1 MKAPRVLVALACV
14 AFLTGC
20 SGGAATGGDVD
31 LNAKGGPGNLLPSAS
46 AKATAKKVA
55 PKVAPKKVVTKA
67 PVAVRTTAAPP
78 KTAPVQKAPEA
89 QPFRVTINGDK
100 SGKALIDPPQ
110 VAVFS
115 GTKVI
120 WTNADTKPHGVQA
133 QNGAFNSG
141 NIAPGASYTWI
152 AGAAGMYAYADS
164 TRPYVNAQIQVSPR

>member
-1 MKAPRVLVALACV
+1 MKAPRVLVALACI
-14 AFLTGC
+14 ALLAGC

-46 AKATAKKVA
+46 KSAA
-55 PKVAPKKVVTKA
+55 PKVAPKPKVSSAKPKA
-67 PVAVRTTAAPP
+67 PAPVKSTAVAP
-78 KTAPVQKAPEA
+78 KQSTAPKPAEAP
-89 QPFRVTINGDK
+89 PFRVTINGDK

-115 GTKVI
+115 GTKVT